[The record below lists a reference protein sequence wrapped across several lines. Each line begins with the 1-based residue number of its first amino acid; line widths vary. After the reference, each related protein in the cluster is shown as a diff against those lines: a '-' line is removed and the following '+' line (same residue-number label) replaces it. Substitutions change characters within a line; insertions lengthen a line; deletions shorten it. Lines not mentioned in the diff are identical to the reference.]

1 MNARQSPAPA
11 PGPDLLARYLNAYL
25 QARQMS
31 DVERPWGLGDDGLDA
46 LWSRLTGAL
55 NGGDAARLNT
65 IVATELNEVE
75 RTRIVE
81 TIVPLIFALPLRDYP
96 AELRAISSGPR
107 LALTLH
113 HPGHHPSPATAA
125 AKGDDPAENAD
136 DAPALQAEKGAQEK
150 EKKKKIRPKDTVE
163 IVGYLPSALT
173 EAFAQYL
180 KRVLRWNDDDKQ
192 FCVKTISSGG
202 RRRRVRVTLL
212 ARSRGIKIR
221 FLERVHSPL
230 DE

>member
-1 MNARQSPAPA
+1 MNARQSPTPA

-46 LWSRLTGAL
+46 LWTRLTQAL
-55 NGGDAARLNT
+55 NGGDPERLNQ
-65 IVATELNEVE
+65 IVATQLNDDE

-96 AELRAISSGPR
+96 AELHAMSRGPR
-107 LALTLH
+107 LMLTLK
-113 HPGHHPSPATAA
+113 HPAPPALP
-125 AKGDDPAENAD
+125 GSRPEEAD
-136 DAPALQAEKGAQEK
+136 DSSLEKPDAEK
-150 EKKKKIRPKDTVE
+150 EKSTKKKSRPKDIE
-163 IVGYLPSALT
+163 DIVGYLPAALT
-173 EAFAQYL
+173 SAFAIYL
-180 KRVLRWNDDDKQ
+180 KRVLRWTDDKH
-192 FCVKTISSGG
+192 FCVVTISSGG

-212 ARSRGIKIR
+212 ARGRGVKIR
-221 FLERVHSPL
+221 FLERVHSPH